1 MQFSP
6 FVEIKL
12 SSENSISDTVV
23 SPVVKNTKLPHWA
36 LIGDG
41 LKYRGTY
48 TELRHERIQIN
59 LWHSQNMGRQLIGT
73 KTIPLKGCLEM
84 NFVKTEMVIHKN
96 RNQEASLKKA
106 ATVANIQGTLR
117 VGKKPKYAQYGDM
130 DIIAKQEQY
139 LAV

>member
-1 MQFSP
+1 M
-6 FVEIKL
+6 
-12 SSENSISDTVV
+12 
-23 SPVVKNTKLPHWA
+23 
-36 LIGDG
+36 
-41 LKYRGTY
+41 YRGTY

-130 DIIAKQEQY
+130 DIIAK
-139 LAV
+139 